1 MSLVLQHH
9 TSCYQISCARL
20 IRQYTVVA
28 AVESWVVFVS
38 GVQEEAQEE
47 DIQDIFAE
55 CGELKNVHLNL
66 DRRTGYV
73 KGYALI
79 EYAEKAEAE
88 AAIAS
93 LNGKQ
98 MLEQTLIVDW
108 AFAGGPAKRRG
119 ARR

>member
-1 MSLVLQHH
+1 MSSVVAGVI
-9 TSCYQISCARL
+9 TSQCS
-20 IRQYTVVA
+20 VA

-47 DIQDIFAE
+47 DIQDIF
-55 CGELKNVHLNL
+55 GEYGDLRNVHLNL

-88 AAIAS
+88 AAIAG
-93 LNGKQ
+93 LNGQK

-119 ARR
+119 NKR